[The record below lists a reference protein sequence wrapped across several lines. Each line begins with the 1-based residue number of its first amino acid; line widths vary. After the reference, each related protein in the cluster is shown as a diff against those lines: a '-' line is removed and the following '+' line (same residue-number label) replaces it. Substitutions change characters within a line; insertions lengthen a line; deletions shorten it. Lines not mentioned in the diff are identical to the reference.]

1 MTHAEDDKNSK
12 PHNKEAGF
20 SLVELL
26 VTVSIMALLATA
38 VVISVGPV
46 LGKSRIDRARSDI
59 AALESGLE
67 QYSFDMFNYPGA
79 DSGLAALKTPP
90 SGDKADQ
97 YRPGG
102 YIKRIQQDPWGNDY
116 HYTVPGL
123 RSGSAYDVFSAG
135 PDGEPGNDDDIGN
148 WN

>member
-1 MTHAEDDKNSK
+1 MTHHTDQQAGNSRSK
-12 PHNKEAGF
+12 DAGF

-46 LGKSRIDRARSDI
+46 LGKSRVDRARADV

-79 DSGLAALKTPP
+79 DAGLDALKTPP
-90 SGDKADQ
+90 NSDKVDQ

-116 HYTVPGL
+116 HYAVPGP
-123 RSGSAYDVFSAG
+123 RSGGAYDVYSAG

>member
-1 MTHAEDDKNSK
+1 MTQDTDQHTGNSRPK
-12 PHNKEAGF
+12 DAGF

-46 LGKSRIDRARSDI
+46 LSKSRVDRARADI

-79 DSGLAALKTPP
+79 DVGLDALKTPP
-90 SGDKADQ
+90 SNDKADQ

-116 HYTVPGL
+116 HYTVPGP
-123 RSGSAYDVFSAG
+123 RSGGAYDVYSAG

>member
-1 MTHAEDDKNSK
+1 MTHHTDQQAGNSRSK
-12 PHNKEAGF
+12 DAGF

-46 LGKSRIDRARSDI
+46 LGKSRVDRARADV

-79 DSGLAALKTPP
+79 DAGLDALKTPP
-90 SGDKADQ
+90 NDDKVDQ

-116 HYTVPGL
+116 HYAVPGP
-123 RSGSAYDVFSAG
+123 RSGGAYDVYSAG

>member
-1 MTHAEDDKNSK
+1 MTHHTDQQAGNSRSK
-12 PHNKEAGF
+12 DAGF

-46 LGKSRIDRARSDI
+46 LGKSRVDRARADV

-79 DSGLAALKTPP
+79 DAGLDALKTPP
-90 SGDKADQ
+90 NNDKVDQ

-116 HYTVPGL
+116 HYAVPGP
-123 RSGSAYDVFSAG
+123 RSGGAYDVYSAG

>member
-1 MTHAEDDKNSK
+1 MTHATDQAPGVARAKD
-12 PHNKEAGF
+12 AGF

-46 LGKSRIDRARSDI
+46 LGKSRIDRARADI

-79 DSGLAALKTPP
+79 DDGLDALKMPP
-90 SGDKADQ
+90 DTDKADQ
-97 YRPGG
+97 YRRGG

-116 HYTVPGL
+116 FYIVPGP
-123 RSGSAYDVFSAG
+123 RSGGAYDVYSAG

>member
-1 MTHAEDDKNSK
+1 MTQDTDQHTGNSRPK
-12 PHNKEAGF
+12 DAGF

-46 LGKSRIDRARSDI
+46 LSKSRVDRARADI

-79 DSGLAALKTPP
+79 DAGLDALKTPP
-90 SGDKADQ
+90 NNDKADQ

-116 HYTVPGL
+116 HYAVPGP
-123 RSGSAYDVFSAG
+123 RSGGAYDVYSAG

>member
-1 MTHAEDDKNSK
+1 MTQDSHTEVRPSASPES
-12 PHNKEAGF
+12 GF

-67 QYSFDMFNYPGA
+67 QYSFDMFNYPGTEV
-79 DSGLAALKTPP
+79 GLVALKTPP
-90 SGDKADQ
+90 ADATAAQ

-116 HYTVPGL
+116 HYTRPGP
-123 RSGSAYDVFSAG
+123 RSGGAYDIFSAG
-135 PDGEPGNDDDIGN
+135 PDGEPGNEDDIGN
-148 WN
+148 WS

>member
-1 MTHAEDDKNSK
+1 MTNNATI
-12 PHNKEAGF
+12 P
-20 SLVELL
+20 ELL
-26 VTVSIMALLATA
+26 GAANGLSQSGASLAR
-38 VVISVGPV
+38 SVGPV
-46 LGKSRIDRARSDI
+46 LGKSRIDRAHSDI

-79 DSGLAALKTPP
+79 DTGLAALKTPP
-90 SGDKADQ
+90 SGAKADQ

-116 HYTVPGL
+116 HYTVPGP
-123 RSGSAYDVFSAG
+123 RSGGAYDVFSAG
-135 PDGEPGNDDDIGN
+135 PDGEPGNEDDIGN

>member
-1 MTHAEDDKNSK
+1 MTQAKDDPKTTADTK
-12 PHNKEAGF
+12 DAGF

-90 SGDKADQ
+90 SGAKADQ

-116 HYTVPGL
+116 HYTVPGP
-123 RSGSAYDVFSAG
+123 RSGGAYDVFSAG
-135 PDGEPGNDDDIGN
+135 PDGEPGNEDDIGN

>member
-1 MTHAEDDKNSK
+1 MTQDTDQHTGNSRPK
-12 PHNKEAGF
+12 DAGF

-46 LGKSRIDRARSDI
+46 LSKSRVDRARADI

-79 DSGLAALKTPP
+79 DVGLDALKTPP
-90 SGDKADQ
+90 SNDKADQ

-116 HYTVPGL
+116 HYTVPGP
-123 RSGSAYDVFSAG
+123 RSGGAYDIYSAG

>member
-1 MTHAEDDKNSK
+1 MTQDTDQHTGNSRPK
-12 PHNKEAGF
+12 DAGF

-46 LGKSRIDRARSDI
+46 LSKSRVDRARADI

-79 DSGLAALKTPP
+79 DTGLAALKTPP
-90 SGDKADQ
+90 SGAKADQ

-102 YIKRIQQDPWGNDY
+102 YIKRVQQDPWGNDY
-116 HYTVPGL
+116 HYTVPGP
-123 RSGSAYDVFSAG
+123 RSGGAYDVYSAG

>member
-1 MTHAEDDKNSK
+1 MTQDTDQQAGNSRSK
-12 PHNKEAGF
+12 DSGF

-46 LGKSRIDRARSDI
+46 LGKSRVDRARADI

-79 DSGLAALKTPP
+79 DAGLDALKTPP
-90 SGDKADQ
+90 SNDKFDQ

-116 HYTVPGL
+116 HYAVPGP
-123 RSGSAYDVFSAG
+123 RSGGAYDVYSAG

>member
-1 MTHAEDDKNSK
+1 MTHDTDKK
-12 PHNKEAGF
+12 PNATRTKDAGF

-46 LGKSRIDRARSDI
+46 LSKSRIDRARADI

-67 QYSFDMFNYPGA
+67 QYSFDMFNY
-79 DSGLAALKTPP
+79 
-90 SGDKADQ
+90 
-97 YRPGG
+97 
-102 YIKRIQQDPWGNDY
+102 
-116 HYTVPGL
+116 
-123 RSGSAYDVFSAG
+123 DVYSAG
-135 PDGEPGNDDDIGN
+135 PDGEPENDDDIGN

>member
-1 MTHAEDDKNSK
+1 MTQDQDNQSPEAIRKD
-12 PHNKEAGF
+12 AGF

-46 LGKSRIDRARSDI
+46 LGKSRVDRARSDI

-79 DSGLAALKTPP
+79 DTGLAALKTPP
-90 SGDKADQ
+90 SGANAAQ

-116 HYTVPGL
+116 IYTVPGV
-123 RSGSAYDVFSAG
+123 RSAGAYDVFSAG
-135 PDGEPGNDDDIGN
+135 PDGQPGNEDDIGN

>member
-1 MTHAEDDKNSK
+1 MTQDTDQHTGNSRPK
-12 PHNKEAGF
+12 DAGF

-46 LGKSRIDRARSDI
+46 LSKSRVDRARADI

-79 DSGLAALKTPP
+79 DAGLGALKTPP
-90 SGDKADQ
+90 NNDKADQ

-116 HYTVPGL
+116 HYTVPGP
-123 RSGSAYDVFSAG
+123 RSGGAYDVYSAG

>member
-1 MTHAEDDKNSK
+1 MTHDTDKK
-12 PHNKEAGF
+12 PNATRTKDAGF

-46 LGKSRIDRARSDI
+46 LSKSRIDRARADI

-79 DSGLAALKTPP
+79 DKGLNALKTPP
-90 SGDKADQ
+90 NGDKADQ

-116 HYTVPGL
+116 YYTVPGP
-123 RSGSAYDVFSAG
+123 RSGGAYDVYSAG
-135 PDGEPGNDDDIGN
+135 PDGEPENDDDIGN

>member
-1 MTHAEDDKNSK
+1 MSDPSIEPPTTRPPRD
-12 PHNKEAGF
+12 AGF

-46 LGKSRIDRARSDI
+46 LGKSRIDRARADI
-59 AALESGLE
+59 SALESGLE

-79 DSGLAALKTPP
+79 DAGLAALKTPP
-90 SGDKADQ
+90 SGETNGQ

-116 HYTVPGL
+116 HYVVPGP
-123 RSGSAYDVFSAG
+123 RSGGAYDVFSAG
-135 PDGEPGNDDDIGN
+135 PDGQVGNEDDIGN

>member
-1 MTHAEDDKNSK
+1 MTQDQDTKSAEVIRKDF
-12 PHNKEAGF
+12 GF

-79 DSGLAALKTPP
+79 DTGLAALKTPP
-90 SGDKADQ
+90 TGANADQ

-102 YIKRIQQDPWGNDY
+102 YIKRVQQDPWGNDY
-116 HYTVPGL
+116 RYNVPGT
-123 RSGSAYDVFSAG
+123 RSGGAYDVFSAG
-135 PDGEPGNDDDIGN
+135 PDGEAGNEDDIGN

>member
-1 MTHAEDDKNSK
+1 MTYHTHQQAGNSRSK
-12 PHNKEAGF
+12 DAGF

-46 LGKSRIDRARSDI
+46 LGKSRVDRARADI

-79 DSGLAALKTPP
+79 DAGLDALKTPP
-90 SGDKADQ
+90 NNDKVDQ

-116 HYTVPGL
+116 YYAVPGP
-123 RSGSAYDVFSAG
+123 RSGGAYDVYSAG

>member
-1 MTHAEDDKNSK
+1 MTQDTDQHTGNSRPK
-12 PHNKEAGF
+12 DAGF

-46 LGKSRIDRARSDI
+46 LSKSRVDRARADI

-79 DSGLAALKTPP
+79 DAGLGALKTPP
-90 SGDKADQ
+90 NNDKADQ

-116 HYTVPGL
+116 HYAVPGP
-123 RSGSAYDVFSAG
+123 RSGGAYDVYSAG

>member
-1 MTHAEDDKNSK
+1 MTQDSDQHTGNSRPK
-12 PHNKEAGF
+12 DAGF

-46 LGKSRIDRARSDI
+46 LSKSRVDRARADI

-79 DSGLAALKTPP
+79 DAGLGALKTPP
-90 SGDKADQ
+90 NNDKADQ

-116 HYTVPGL
+116 HYAVPGP
-123 RSGSAYDVFSAG
+123 RSGGAYDVYSAG